1 MLTYNQA
8 IQRIKVLALAHKQI
22 RNFYQGNV
30 VDFITAKTTLYP
42 SCFLQD
48 IPGAS
53 NIDPAGN
60 KVTYA
65 FSMFLI
71 DLVHVSADAKDNE
84 QDVQSDMF
92 SIAADLVAEINYSGY
107 TDWKIATSAAVT
119 VIQENGDDMCAGVM
133 VQINIAT
140 PYDQDI
146 CAVPTNSYTFP
157 INDLDMKPVYDIV
170 YTSNGTEGS
179 TLTIPEIVGKKIL
192 LLIRESFTQFEV
204 TAFDDNQSTEFLW
217 QDSSNPLVDI
227 ELGTPVNPEV
237 GERFLILYRNF

>member
-30 VDFITAKTTLYP
+30 VDFITEKTTLYP

-48 IPGAS
+48 TPGAS
-53 NIDPAGN
+53 NVDVTSN
-60 KVTYA
+60 SVTYA

-71 DLVHVSADAKDNE
+71 DLVHVSADTKANE

-92 SIAADLVAEINYSGY
+92 SIAADLIAEINYSGY
-107 TDWKIATSAAVT
+107 SDWKIASAAPIT
-119 VIQENGDDMCAGVM
+119 VVQEEGDDMCAGVM
-133 VQINIAT
+133 VQLTIST

-192 LLIRESFTQFEV
+192 MMTRESFPQYEV

-217 QDSSNPLVDI
+217 QDSDAPLVNI
-227 ELGTPVNPEV
+227 NLGTPVNPEV
-237 GERFLILYRNF
+237 GERFFILYRTF